1 MDFNSIETDMTNK
14 TDTYENDKSS
24 PKGDK
29 RGATMKE
36 KVSSRKFKPTLWAL
50 ENKNTVYILT
60 LFLLV
65 AGIWSYKSMQR
76 ELFPEVVVPYIMVST
91 TYPGNSPLDI
101 ENLITRHIE
110 KELKDLNGVK
120 KMTSASYQDMSMIVV
135 EFETDVEVEQAKWDV
150 KDKVDNAKR
159 ELPDDLD
166 SDPVVND
173 IDLAEF
179 PVLNINLSGDYS
191 IFELKKFAEELQD
204 DFESLKE
211 IREAKIKGVDER
223 EIKIHVDPHKMSAYD
238 LSFMDIE
245 MAVQAENI
253 TMGAGEIV
261 VDGTRRSIR
270 VQADYTNMNQIRN
283 TIIKDIK
290 GKAIYIKDVAEVI
303 DGFEEKSS
311 ISRLNKKPVVT
322 LAIVKKSGEN
332 LLDATDKIFRIID
345 NKQLNNSLPK
355 DLKITVTDDKSIFI
369 RDQISNLENSILMG
383 ILLVIIIL
391 YLFMGLRNA
400 IFSGLAIPM
409 SMFISF
415 LILKQIGYTI
425 NSMVLFSLVLALGML
440 VDNAIVVIENVYRM
454 MEHGVKREKAV
465 KNGTS
470 EIAIPIISSTATTLA
485 AFFPLIF
492 WPGMVGSFMRYLP
505 VTLIIVLSSSLFVA
519 LVLNPVF
526 ASRFMKLEDNRKNS
540 NNRKILFVTGVMAAT
555 GIVFYLLGEMLT
567 ANLLVLPLLL
577 TLFNL
582 SLLKP
587 ASVWFQHKALPA
599 LEAGYE
605 ILLRKS
611 LGRKTSVWLMV
622 IAVFAFFFSLLFY
635 KMTNPNV
642 IFFPVNEPRALYVTM
657 ELPLGSDIGV
667 TDALTRDAEKIINTT
682 LQPYMHIV
690 QSIGVTVGSG
700 KGGMFEQGKSP
711 NKSLTTITFVDF
723 KDRDGISTG
732 DVMKLLTESFKGFI
746 GAKIFIEK
754 DTHGPP
760 VGKPINIEISGDDYE
775 KLIAVSKDIKLL
787 IEDDHIPGIEN
798 LKLDINTNKP
808 EMVLHIDRD
817 KVRRMGL
824 STRDVVWQLRTALY
838 GNEVSKFKAGE
849 DEYDIMVR
857 FQDKYRNDVS
867 SLMNQKIKID
877 KNGKKGLI
885 PVSAVATYEYES
897 TYETI
902 QRIDNRREITLYS
915 NVIEGYN
922 GNVINE
928 RIRELLEGYRM
939 PPAYRWK
946 ITGEQENQKETSD
959 FLAIAM
965 LLAIALIAMILITQF
980 NSGIKPMIII
990 GTVGLSTI
998 GVFMGLGTF
1007 NMDFTILMTGV
1018 GIVSLAGIVVNNGIV
1033 LIDYID
1039 LLRKNRKHEL
1049 GLDEHGRLSEKEEV
1063 DLVVRGGKTRLRP
1076 VLLTAIT
1083 TVLGLIPMAVGLN
1096 FDFFGLFTELNAHVY
1111 FGGDNADFW
1120 APMAWTVIFG
1130 LSTSTI
1136 LTLIFAPVMYNL
1148 AVRVRNGVKR

>member
-1 MDFNSIETDMTNK
+1 MTDNF
-14 TDTYENDKSS
+14 DTHENNNASSPQPAEDKSGTS
-24 PKGDK
+24 GHV
-29 RGATMKE
+29 KE
-36 KVSSRKFKPTLWAL
+36 KISSRKFWPTLWAIK
-50 ENKNTVYILT
+50 NKNTVYILT
-60 LFLLV
+60 VFLLV
-65 AGIWSYKSMQR
+65 AGIWSYRTMQR
-76 ELFPEVVVPYIMVST
+76 ELFPEVVVPYIMVTT

-101 ENLITRHIE
+101 ENLITRPIE

-120 KMTSASYQDMSMIVV
+120 KMTSASFQDISMIVI

-159 ELPDDLD
+159 ELPDDLQE
-166 SDPVVND
+166 DPMVKD
-173 IDLAEF
+173 IDLSEF
-179 PVLNINLSGDYS
+179 PVLNINISGDYS
-191 IFELKKFAEELQD
+191 IYELKKFAEELQD
-204 DFESLKE
+204 EFETLRE
-211 IREAKIKGVDER
+211 IREARVKGVDER
-223 EIKIHVDPHKMSAYD
+223 EIKIHVDPHKMAAYD
-238 LSFMDIE
+238 LSFRDIE
-245 MAVQAENI
+245 LAVQGENI
-253 TMGAGEIV
+253 TMGAGEII

-270 VQADYTNMNQIRN
+270 VQADYTNMEQIRN
-283 TIIKDIK
+283 TIIKDK
-290 GKAIYIKDVAEVI
+290 HGKAIYIKDVAEVI

-332 LLDATDKIFRIID
+332 LLDATDKIFRIIEE
-345 NKQLNNSLPK
+345 KQASNALPK
-355 DLKITVTDDKSIFI
+355 DLNITVTDDKSVFI
-369 RDQISNLENSILMG
+369 RNQISNLENSILMG
-383 ILLVIIIL
+383 MILVIVIL

-415 LILKQIGYTI
+415 LVLKQIGYTI

-526 ASRFMKLEDNRKNS
+526 AARFMKLEDISQKG
-540 NNRKILFVTGVMAAT
+540 NNRKVFLFTGSMAVLGVVSYILGDILI
-555 GIVFYLLGEMLT
+555 G
-567 ANLLVLPLLL
+567 NLFVLPLAV
-577 TLFNL
+577 TVINLFI
-582 SLLKP
+582 LKP
-587 ASVWFQHKALPA
+587 GAHKFQHSILPGIESVYEKTLRWALRGRTS
-599 LEAGYE
+599 EW
-605 ILLRKS
+605 LLV
-611 LGRKTSVWLMV
+611 G
-622 IAVFAFFFSLLFY
+622 AVFAFFFSMFFY

-642 IFFPVNEPRALYVTM
+642 VFFPVNEPRSIYITM
-657 ELPLGSDIGV
+657 ELPLGSDIET
-667 TDALTRDAEKIINTT
+667 TDRLTKEAEDILYNT
-682 LQPYMHIV
+682 LKPYMDIV
-690 QSIGVTVGSG
+690 KSVGVTVGSG
-700 KGGMFEQGKSP
+700 KGGFFESGKSP
-711 NKSLTTITFVDF
+711 NKSLTTITFVDYQY
-723 KDRDGISTG
+723 RHGIKTG
-732 DVMKLLTESFKGFI
+732 DIMKLLSDNFKGFV

-754 DTHGPP
+754 DQHGPP
-760 VGKPINIEISGDDYE
+760 VGKPVNIEVSGDDYQ
-775 KLIAVSKDIKLL
+775 KLIAVATDIKQL

-808 EMVLHIDRD
+808 EMLLHIDRD
-817 KVRRMGL
+817 KVRRLGL
-824 STRDVVWQLRTALY
+824 STREVIMQVRTALY
-838 GNEVSKFKAGE
+838 GSEVSKFKTGE
-849 DEYDIMVR
+849 DEYDIMLR
-857 FQDKYRNDVS
+857 LQDKYRNDVT
-867 SLMNQKIKID
+867 SLMNQKIKLD

-902 QRIDNRREITLYS
+902 QRINNKREITIYS
-915 NVIEGYN
+915 NIIEGYN
-922 GNVINE
+922 GNVINA
-928 RIRELLEGYRM
+928 RIKELLESYQM
-939 PPAYRWK
+939 PAGYRWK

-959 FLAIAM
+959 FLVMAM
-965 LLAIALIAMILITQF
+965 LLAIALISMILITQF
-980 NSGIKPMIII
+980 NSGVKPMIII

-1039 LLRKNRKHEL
+1039 LLRMNRKHEL
-1049 GLDEHGRLSEKEEV
+1049 GLDEHGRLPKYEEV
-1063 DLVVRGGKTRLRP
+1063 NLVVRAGKTRLRP

-1083 TVLGLIPMAVGLN
+1083 TVLGLIPMAIGLN
-1096 FDFFGLFTELNAHVY
+1096 FDFFSLFTELNPHIF

-1120 APMAWTVIFG
+1120 SPMAWTVIFG
-1130 LSTSTI
+1130 LSTSTV
-1136 LTLIFAPVMYNL
+1136 LTLIFAPVMYNF
-1148 AVRVRNGVKR
+1148 AVRVRNRVKK

>member
-1 MDFNSIETDMTNK
+1 
-14 TDTYENDKSS
+14 
-24 PKGDK
+24 
-29 RGATMKE
+29 MKE

-60 LFLLV
+60 LFLLI

-91 TYPGNSPLDI
+91 SYPGNSPLDI

-120 KMTSASYQDMSMIVV
+120 KMTSASYQDLSMIVV

-166 SDPVVND
+166 SDPIVDD

-191 IFELKKFAEELQD
+191 IFELKKFAEDLQD

-211 IREAKIKGVDER
+211 IREAQIKGVDER

-245 MAVQAENI
+245 MAIQAENI
-253 TMGAGEIV
+253 TMGAGEVI

-270 VQADYTNMNQIRN
+270 VQADYTNMDQIRN
-283 TIIKDIK
+283 TIIKDID
-290 GKAIYIKDVAEVI
+290 GKAIYIKDIAEVI
-303 DGFEEKSS
+303 DGFEEQSS
-311 ISRLNKKPVVT
+311 ISRINKKPVVT

-345 NKQLNNSLPK
+345 KKQLNNSLPK
-355 DLKITVTDDKSIFI
+355 DLKITITDDKSVYI
-369 RDQISNLENSILMG
+369 RDKITNLENSILMG
-383 ILLVIIIL
+383 ILLVIVIL

-415 LILKQIGYTI
+415 LVLKQIGYTI

-492 WPGMVGSFMRYLP
+492 WPGMVGSFMKYLP

-526 ASRFMKLEDNRKNS
+526 ASRFMKLEDNTKNTS
-540 NNRKILFVTGVMAAT
+540 NRKILIVTGVMAAT
-555 GIVFYLLGEMLT
+555 AIVFYIMGDMLT
-567 ANLLVLPLLL
+567 GNLLILPLLL

-582 SLLKP
+582 SILKP
-587 ASVWFQHKALPA
+587 SSIWFQHKALPA
-599 LEAGYE
+599 LEQGYDF
-605 ILLRKS
+605 ILRKA
-611 LGRKTSVWLMV
+611 LGHKTSIGLMV
-622 IAVFAFFFSLLFY
+622 GAILAFFFSILFY

-642 IFFPVNEPRALYVTM
+642 VFFPGNEPRTLYITM
-657 ELPLGSDIGV
+657 ELPLGSDIGT
-667 TDALTRDAEKIINTT
+667 TDALTKDAEDIIDTT
-682 LQPYMHIV
+682 LKPYMNIV
-690 QSIGVTVGSG
+690 QSVGVTVGSG
-700 KGGMFEQGKSP
+700 KGGLFEQGKSP
-711 NKSLTTITFVDF
+711 NKSLTTITFVDY
-723 KDRDGISTG
+723 KDRGGISTA
-732 DVMKLLTESFKGFI
+732 DIMKKLSDNFTGFI
-746 GAKIFIEK
+746 GAKIYIEK
-754 DTHGPP
+754 DAKGPP
-760 VGKPINIEISGDDYE
+760 VGKPISIEVSGDDYE
-775 KLIAVSKDIKLL
+775 ELIAVTNDIKQL
-787 IEDDHIPGIEN
+787 IDDDHIPGIEN

-808 EMVLHIDRD
+808 EMVLHINRD

-824 STRDVVWQLRTALY
+824 STRDVVWQLRTSLY

-857 FQDKYRNDVS
+857 FQDKYRNDVT

-885 PVSAVATYEYES
+885 PISALATYEYES

-902 QRIDNRREITLYS
+902 QRIDNRREISINS

-928 RIRELLEGYRM
+928 RIKELLEGYQM
-939 PPAYRWK
+939 PPSYRWK
-946 ITGEQENQKETSD
+946 ITGEQEKQKETSD

-980 NSGIKPMIII
+980 NSGVKPLIII

-1039 LLRKNRKHEL
+1039 LLRKKRKNEL
-1049 GLDEHGRLSEKEEV
+1049 GLGEHGRLSAKDEI
-1063 DLVVRGGKTRLRP
+1063 DLVVKGGKTRLRP

-1083 TVLGLIPMAVGLN
+1083 TVLGLTPMAVGLN
-1096 FDFFGLFTELNAHVY
+1096 FDFFSLFTELNAHIY

-1148 AVRVRNGVKR
+1148 AVRVRNSVKKV

>member
-1 MDFNSIETDMTNK
+1 
-14 TDTYENDKSS
+14 
-24 PKGDK
+24 
-29 RGATMKE
+29 MKE

-60 LFLLV
+60 LFLLIS
-65 AGIWSYKSMQR
+65 GIWSYKSMQR
-76 ELFPEVVVPYIMVST
+76 ELFPEVVIPYIMVTT

-120 KMTSASYQDMSMIVV
+120 KMTSASYQDISMIVV
-135 EFETDVEVEQAKWDV
+135 EFEADVEVEQAKWDV

-159 ELPDDLD
+159 ELPDDLTN
-166 SDPVVND
+166 DPVVND
-173 IDLAEF
+173 IDFAEF
-179 PVLNINLSGDYS
+179 PIMNINISGDYS
-191 IFELKKFAEELQD
+191 IFELKKFAEDLQD

-211 IREAKIKGVDER
+211 IREAKIGGVDER
-223 EIKIHVDPHKMSAYD
+223 EIKIEVNPHKMTAYD

-245 MAVQAENI
+245 MAIQAENI
-253 TMGAGEIV
+253 TMGAGEVV

-270 VQADYTNMNQIRN
+270 VQADYSNMNQIRN
-283 TIIKDIK
+283 TIIKDID

-311 ISRLNKKPVVT
+311 ISRLNKKPVVS
-322 LAIVKKSGEN
+322 LGIVKKSGEN

-345 NKQLNNSLPK
+345 EKQLNNSLPK
-355 DLKITVTDDKSIFI
+355 DLKITVTDDKSVFI
-369 RDQISNLENSILMG
+369 RDQIGNLENSILMG

-425 NSMVLFSLVLALGML
+425 NTMVLFSLVLALGML

-454 MEHGVKREKAV
+454 MEHGVKREVAV

-485 AFFPLIF
+485 AFLPLIF
-492 WPGMVGSFMRYLP
+492 WPGIVGSFMRYLP

-526 ASRFMKLEDNRKNS
+526 ASRFMKLEDTGEKRNNS
-540 NNRKILFVTGVMAAT
+540 KVFVITGIMALTGV
-555 GIVFYLLGEMLT
+555 VFYFLGDMLT
-567 ANLLVLPLLL
+567 GNLLLLPLLV

-587 ASVWFQHKALPA
+587 ASVWFQSKALPA
-599 LEAGYE
+599 LESGYE
-605 ILLRKS
+605 KLLRKA
-611 LGRKTSVWLMV
+611 LGRKTSVWLMA
-622 IAVFAFFFSLLFY
+622 IAVSAFFLSILFY

-642 IFFPVNEPRALYVTM
+642 IFFPENEPRALYVTM
-657 ELPLGSDIGV
+657 ELPLGSDIET
-667 TDALTRDAEKIINTT
+667 TDALTTDAEDILYTA
-682 LQPYMHIV
+682 LDPYMHIV
-690 QSIGVTVGSG
+690 QSIGVTVGRG
-700 KGGMFEQGKSP
+700 KGEMFENAKPP

-723 KDRDGISTG
+723 KDRDGISTSEI
-732 DVMKLLTESFKGFI
+732 MKVLTESLKGFI

-754 DTHGPP
+754 DAHGPP

-775 KLIAVSKDIKLL
+775 NLITLSKEIKSL
-787 IEDDHIPGIEN
+787 IDEDHIPGIEN

-808 EMVLHIDRD
+808 EMLLHVDRE

-824 STRDVVWQLRTALY
+824 STRDVVWQLRTSLY

-849 DEYDIMVR
+849 DEYDIMLR
-857 FQDKYRNDVS
+857 FQDKYKNDVT

-885 PVSAVATYEYES
+885 PISAVATYDYES

-902 QRIDNRREITLYS
+902 QRIDNRREITIYS
-915 NVIEGYN
+915 NIEEGYN
-922 GNVINE
+922 GNAINE
-928 RIRELLEGYRM
+928 RIRDLLEGYQM
-939 PPAYRWK
+939 PAGYRWK

-959 FLAIAM
+959 FLVIAM

-980 NSGIKPMIII
+980 NSGVKPGIII

-1018 GIVSLAGIVVNNGIV
+1018 GLVSLAGIVVNNGIV

-1039 LLRKNRKHEL
+1039 LLRKSRKSEL
-1049 GLDEHGRLSEKEEV
+1049 NLPEDGRLPEKEEV
-1063 DLVVRGGKTRLRP
+1063 DLVVRGGITRLRP

-1096 FDFFGLFTELNAHVY
+1096 FDFFGLLSELNAHIY

-1120 APMAWTVIFG
+1120 SPMAWTVIFG
-1130 LSTSTI
+1130 LSISTV
-1136 LTLIFAPVMYNL
+1136 LTLILAPVMYNL
-1148 AVRVRNGVKR
+1148 AVRVRNGMKMSQVE